1 MSGTL
6 YGLGVGPGDP
16 DLLTLKAH
24 AILRAVPV
32 IAYIRAKRKTGEN
45 ESLARAIAAPHLPG
59 GQVEIPFDIPMSSD
73 PRIGQAV
80 FDERMPIVAAH
91 LDAGRDVAVLCEGD
105 PLFHGSFISFMERL
119 SGDFPVTVVAGISS
133 INAAA
138 ARAGLAL
145 ASRNQVFGA
154 IPATLEESR
163 LEKLLDGVAGAA
175 IIKLGRHLPKVRAL
189 IDRLELTARAFY
201 VERATQVGETICALG
216 DLKTHFAAPYFSMIL
231 IVPETPHLRIPRP

>member
-16 DLLTLKAH
+16 GLLTLKAH

-32 IAYIRAKRKTGEN
+32 IAYIRAKRKTGEG

-73 PRIGQAV
+73 PRVGQAV
-80 FDERMPIVAAH
+80 FDERMPRVAAH
-91 LDAGRDVAVLCEGD
+91 LEAGRDVAVLCEGD
-105 PLFHGSFISFMERL
+105 PLFHGSFISFMDRL

-138 ARAGLAL
+138 ARVGLAL
-145 ASRNQVFGA
+145 ATRNQAFGA
-154 IPATLEESR
+154 IPATLDESR
-163 LEKLLDGVAGAA
+163 LESLLAGGDGAA
-175 IIKLGRHLPKVRAL
+175 IIKLGRHLAKVRAV
-189 IDRLELTARAFY
+189 IDRLGLTARAFY
-201 VERATQVGETICALG
+201 VERVTQEGEVGRALG
-216 DLKTHFAAPYFSMIL
+216 DLAADFAAPYFSMIL
-231 IVPETPHLRIPRP
+231 IAPETPDAGRRYE